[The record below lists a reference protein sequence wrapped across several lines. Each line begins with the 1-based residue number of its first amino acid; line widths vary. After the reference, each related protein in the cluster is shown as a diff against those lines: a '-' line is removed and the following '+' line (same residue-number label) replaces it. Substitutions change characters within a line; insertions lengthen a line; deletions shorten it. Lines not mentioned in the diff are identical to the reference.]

1 MRKAFYG
8 LLVVA
13 LMFLSY
19 VGGRRH
25 TPQHVSQTANAR
37 RVLYYVDPMHPAYKS
52 DKPGIAPDCGMKLE
66 PVYADAGNSTLSAQA
81 GVIHIDADKQQL
93 IGVRVAPVELS
104 SGTHEVRLT
113 GRVTADDTRVY
124 RVNSGVDG
132 WIQQTYDDSVGT
144 YVKKEQRL
152 ASFYSRELWAAQQ
165 SFLAGT
171 FGASPSKEATQGAPA
186 VADRLRNLGVSEE
199 QIKELSQ
206 TRQSSTTAAIS
217 SPTDGF
223 IMMRNISP
231 GEKFDRGMEF
241 YRIVD
246 LSHVWILADVFENDS
261 QYYRPGMMATIT
273 LPQGKKLHARV
284 SDVLPQIDPATRTFK
299 LRLEADNPG
308 FSLRPDMFVDVELP
322 VRLPA
327 GLSVPADAL
336 IDTGLKKRVFVES
349 GPGMFE
355 PREIETGWSFGDR
368 VEVRHGL
375 RAGDRVVSAG
385 TFLLDSESKI
395 EAAAGGQSG
404 GFPQTAKPGDAK
416 PEGLRETALELKR
429 NEAPAGV
436 TYDPKCG
443 MKVNSAKAATE
454 GHTLAYLGQNYYF
467 CSDECKEEFKKNP
480 KKYVDARREMAGG
493 QQ

>member
-8 LLVVA
+8 LLIVA
-13 LMFLSY
+13 LMILSY

-25 TPQHVSQTANAR
+25 TSQRAGQTANVR

-52 DKPGIAPDCGMKLE
+52 DKPGVAPDCGMKLE
-66 PVYADAGNSTLSAQA
+66 PVYADAGESTSSARA
-81 GVIHIDADKQQL
+81 GVIHIDAEKQQL

-104 SGTHEVRLT
+104 SGTREVRLT
-113 GRVTADDTRVY
+113 GRVAADETRVY
-124 RVNSGVDG
+124 RVNAGVEG
-132 WIQQTYDDSVGT
+132 WIQQTFDDSVGT
-144 YVKKEQRL
+144 QVKKEQRL

-165 SFLAGT
+165 SFLSGT
-171 FGASPSKEATQGAPA
+171 FGTSPSKEPTAGAPA

-206 TRQSSTTAAIS
+206 NRQSSTTAAIS
-217 SPTDGF
+217 SPVDGF
-223 IMMRNISP
+223 IMARNISQ

-246 LSHVWILADVFENDS
+246 LGHVWILADVFENDT
-261 QYYRPGMMATIT
+261 QYYRPGMIATIT

-308 FSLRPDMFVDVELP
+308 FVLRPDMFVEVDLP

-355 PREIETGWSFGDR
+355 PRDVETGWSSGDR
-368 VEVRHGL
+368 VQVIHGL

-395 EAAAGGQSG
+395 EAAAGGRSG
-404 GFPQTAKPGDAK
+404 VSLESVKPDDTKPGS
-416 PEGLRETALELKR
+416 LRETALEVKR
-429 NEAPAGV
+429 SEAPADG

-443 MKVNSAKAATE
+443 MKVNASKAAAE
-454 GHTLAYLGQNYYF
+454 GHTLGYLGRNYYF

-480 KKYVDARREMAGG
+480 KKYLATRRDMAGV